1 MKLKMTAC
9 ALALAALVGCA
20 TQQPISSYR
29 FDYNMT
35 ESTKG
40 VIRAFDDGRKTIIQF
55 VDIQKAK
62 PRFVTDKGD
71 PVDYDVQGQYAVLP
85 MIVPRF
91 TVSTTA
97 GTATFNYVGTKKEPS
112 PADAKSSNSA
122 DKAVGWTEPANTAAA
137 NPAPATAPV
146 PTDTKDEAVE
156 LERVKTL
163 LEPAKQEL
171 ASVNQELQAAR
182 AARTAVDHAA
192 IEKRLS
198 SVEAKVAEVMAT
210 TVQVQFPSSGK
221 AFEPNAKAAIELL
234 AVASAADKIMVT
246 GHADN
251 TGDASK
257 NDALALARALSTK
270 AYLVKHGIAS
280 AKITTA
286 SKGDKQPVADNST
299 PEGRAQNRRVEIAFE
314 EGKTALQAATVSL
327 SRI

>member
-35 ESTKG
+35 ESTNG

-97 GTATFNYVGTKKEPS
+97 GTATFNYVGTKKEQP
-112 PADAKSSNSA
+112 PADEKPSGTA
-122 DKAVGWTEPANTAAA
+122 DKAVGWTEPANMAAA
-137 NPAPATAPV
+137 NPVPASA
-146 PTDTKDEAVE
+146 PTDTKDEAAE

-163 LEPAKQEL
+163 LEQSKQEL

-182 AARTAVDHAA
+182 VARTAVGHAA

-198 SVEAKVAEVMAT
+198 GVEAKVTEVMAT
-210 TVQVQFPSSGK
+210 TMQVQFPSSGK

-234 AVASAADKIMVT
+234 AAASAADKIMVT
-246 GHADN
+246 ATYAAVN
-251 TGDASK
+251 
-257 NDALALARALSTK
+257 NLC
-270 AYLVKHGIAS
+270 
-280 AKITTA
+280 
-286 SKGDKQPVADNST
+286 
-299 PEGRAQNRRVEIAFE
+299 RVSMTIKFF
-314 EGKTALQAATVSL
+314 
-327 SRI
+327 